1 MEKTFSRRPLRGME
15 VAYLDCT
22 GHVFPKHAHDEFVI
36 GANWIGRENIWLDG
50 KSLQAATDDITQ
62 YNPGQLQAGGAA
74 SGQDARWAFVSVYV
88 DPAVLP
94 AWFDASAQAVFDT
107 AVCTQPGLARWLRTA
122 AAHSL
127 RRDLSDEEAVESL
140 MPVLGRIFES
150 ASVRSR
156 PAVSSALPAVGRVAE
171 RLLAELPAPPSLSE
185 LANEQG
191 LSPVQLVRAFTRQ
204 FGLPPFAWLMME
216 RLKRARRLLTAG
228 QAVAAV
234 SADLG
239 FADQAHFTRRFK
251 AMHGVPPAAW
261 RRG

>member
-1 MEKTFSRRPLRGME
+1 ME

-88 DPAVLP
+88 DPAILP
-94 AWFDASAQAVFDT
+94 GCFDVSAHAVFDA
-107 AVCTQPGLARWLRTA
+107 AVCTQPGLARSLRTA

-127 RRDLSDEEAVESL
+127 RRDLSDSEAAESL
-140 MPVLGRIFES
+140 LPVLSKIFTS
-150 ASVRSR
+150 ASFGLQRAHTSAR
-156 PAVSSALPAVGRVAE
+156 PALNPVAD
-171 RLLAELPAPPSLSE
+171 RLMAELNAPPSLSD
-185 LANEQG
+185 LAAEQG

-204 FGLPPFAWLMME
+204 FGLPPFAWLMIE
-216 RLKRARRLLTAG
+216 RLKLARRLLATG
-228 QAVAAV
+228 QAVATI
-234 SADLG
+234 SANLG

-251 AMHGVPPAAW
+251 AMYGVPPAAW